1 MKVISFLENLKFN
14 TNKPNVSLLLDTDF
28 SKEIRIVF
36 EKGQLMKDHKAPF
49 AIIVQI
55 IKGSIEFGVN
65 GELLL
70 MNVGDII
77 SLKPDVV
84 HNLLAKEVSIVRLT
98 LSKLDTLRRVENV

>member
-49 AIIVQI
+49 TIIVQI

-65 GELLL
+65 GELIL

-77 SLKPDVV
+77 SLNPDVV

-98 LSKLDTLRRVENV
+98 LSKLDTLKRVENV